1 MKTGTL
7 LRGTAALIILT
18 AVTPGLAVPVAID
31 TTNASNGITDLYSA
45 TFDPPLE
52 ACTGSDPSYCAFFLG
67 TPGPTR
73 EIVVTPTPT
82 GVANLVPLGIT
93 PVPASGSF
101 LDLTLN
107 AGKTQLTL
115 AGGTVAF
122 PPLTLTIQGTSPTPT
137 AVNASGAGIV
147 FKTSP
152 QTVAINAAGQAEFLV
167 APVPIG
173 TAVDFSTFSIIVG
186 PPNGSCAGPQCALIP
201 ILTLDAVRF
210 RLFIDYD
217 PTFTTFTASY
227 IGQTQNN
234 SLLYIT
240 LNSGAPEIGVSD
252 SVLPATDLKVPFG
265 DVTELTSATPQT
277 VTVTNSGQA
286 NLLLGAIGLAN
297 PLTPFA
303 LANDTCT
310 GATVL
315 PAASCTVD
323 VTFSPGSVGTFTDS
337 LNIPSND
344 ADEPSITV
352 EVSGNGTAQPVPNIS
367 VTDSV
372 TPTTDGLVPFGSAGT
387 GTQLNQTV
395 TVTNDGNADLVL
407 FSVGV
412 ANALAPPFSLVN
424 DNCSDQTVAPT
435 ASCTIG
441 VRFEPTAAGTFSGT
455 FDIPSN
461 DTADPTVLVSVSGTG
476 TVAAVPDISV
486 TDDTLPGDDLLVPFG
501 NITEGTTR
509 DLTVTVTNV
518 GGADLVLGTIAGT
531 NPLAEP
537 FSLGTNSCS
546 GQTLAPTASCTFIT
560 RYAPAGT
567 GAASDNFNIPSN
579 DTDEPSVLVSVTG
592 TGITLGQ
599 GGVGTPK
606 PSGASSGFMA
616 MDPATL
622 LLLSAAGAWGWRRRR
637 AQ

>member
-1 MKTGTL
+1 MKTETL

-18 AVTPGLAVPVAID
+18 AATPGLAVPVAID

-52 ACTGSDPSYCAFFLG
+52 ACTGSDPAWCTFFAGG
-67 TPGPTR
+67 TPGPAR
-73 EIVVTPTPT
+73 AIVVTPTPT

-107 AGKTQLTL
+107 PGNTQLTL

-122 PPLTLTIQGTSPTPT
+122 PPLTLTIQGTT
-137 AVNASGAGIV
+137 AVNTSGAGVV
-147 FKTSP
+147 FRAPS
-152 QTVAINAAGQAEFLV
+152 QTVPVNAAGQAEFLV
-167 APVPIG
+167 DTVPS
-173 TAVDFSTFSIIVG
+173 TAVTFSTFSVIVG

-201 ILTLDAVRF
+201 ILTLNAVRF

-217 PTFTTFTASY
+217 PTFTTFTVSY

-240 LNSGAPEIGVSD
+240 LNSGAPKIAVTD

-286 NLLLGAIGLAN
+286 NLLLGAIGLAD

-315 PAASCTVD
+315 PAASCTLD

-337 LNIPSND
+337 LDIPSND
-344 ADEPSITV
+344 ADDPSISV

-372 TPTTDGLVPFGSAGT
+372 APTTDGLVPFGSAAT
-387 GTQLNQTV
+387 GAQLNQTV
-395 TVTNDGNADLVL
+395 TVTNDGNANLVL
-407 FSVGV
+407 FSVAV
-412 ANALAPPFSLVN
+412 ANALAAPFSVVN

-435 ASCTIG
+435 FSCTIG
-441 VRFEPTAAGTFSGT
+441 VRFEPTAAGTFNGT

-486 TDDTLPGDDLLVPFG
+486 TDDTLPDDDLLVPFG

-537 FSLGTNSCS
+537 FSLATNDCS

-560 RYAPAGT
+560 RFAPAGT
-567 GAASDNFNIPSN
+567 GAASDSLDIPSN
-579 DTDEPSVLVSVTG
+579 DPDEPSVLVSVSG
-592 TGITLGQ
+592 TGITLGE
-599 GGVGTPK
+599 GGVGTPST
-606 PSGASSGFMA
+606 SGASSGFMA
-616 MDPATL
+616 IDPATL